1 MMTKNNVAMAVRMVM
16 KSNTL
21 DTAYGWSEITSADDL
36 RIEARIKANETLGK
50 LTDEELDE
58 FEKIME
64 N

>member
-1 MMTKNNVAMAVRMVM
+1 MIIKNNVAMAVRMFM
-16 KSNTL
+16 KSNAL
-21 DTAYGWSEITSADDL
+21 DVDYGWSEITSADDL

-58 FEKIME
+58 FEKIIE